1 MVSKSSPSLLLTTAA
16 AKSSPLTSTTTWN
29 QVESA
34 QSSSGHD
41 ASVVTVANVSSSAGS
56 SSSANTASRNESQ
69 PLAPSPPPALPALHY
84 AAQTGDMATMYSS
97 LGDDAVDSARLANE
111 TDGQGITALH
121 WAAINNHVLACK
133 LLLEKGA
140 DVDARGGDLNATPL
154 QWAAR

>member
-1 MVSKSSPSLLLTTAA
+1 
-16 AKSSPLTSTTTWN
+16 
-29 QVESA
+29 
-34 QSSSGHD
+34 
-41 ASVVTVANVSSSAGS
+41 
-56 SSSANTASRNESQ
+56 
-69 PLAPSPPPALPALHY
+69 
-84 AAQTGDMATMYSS
+84 MATMYSS